1 MTIEFYKHFDL
12 SKTQLVPKDILDYR
26 DEDYDGELFFDDD
39 VYQRIKSS
47 ILTRDVTLILGN
59 PLSGKTRIVYD
70 TLKSLK
76 KWNLLIP
83 NKSKEIP
90 EYRLP
95 TNMSQIV
102 VILDDI
108 DDYCIEDNMALN
120 KLLKTILDNRIK
132 CIITCR
138 KGPEFNK
145 LKGYTNSNTF
155 YRITQNKFII
165 PRFDKRENIAVQNFL
180 TLNISKFK
188 SSIQNF
194 DGNFGSVVMPLDAM
208 RERFHFL
215 KNAEKDKAIAI
226 LLGLKLHFH
235 LFNYEGNK
243 SHYDDK
249 KIKFFCE
256 KYLKEELSMSEWEE
270 AKNELISN
278 LTSLNFIDIST
289 EIVIEEAYLD
299 FLTDMN
305 GNCADVVHSDFNEKR
320 LQDLCNKLYLPEQ
333 KKAYGF
339 PLTVRDYNMLI
350 KNASS
355 FDEGEKIFNKIHPRD
370 RDSYSFT
377 SLMDLATDKTKL
389 INLYKDMRKNGV
401 KTLFA
406 PNYVFINKFDNFKDL
421 FDVLFELDR
430 RLLDHRNGT
439 TNRLINLAELTPH
452 ETLQYLFLKLKP
464 TDIYKNPV
472 YNQIVRLC
480 CTNFDDYT
488 TFVEPALPLLDSL
501 DSTLRK
507 NIIKAI
513 IDLKLFHIALPLV
526 KKYLTKYDYC
536 NEYGNCIKESEPLNA
551 FTSYKNSFEF
561 IEYNSQEQKTL
572 TNLNKVIFSNFNLIS
587 EDEKIDIFS
596 KTHKFLNANRNDPK
610 TARTKE
616 FLAEELLLNELMI
629 VPISS
634 LKERLEILITYPY
647 FPLRLFEK
655 IINRVSDADKKTI
668 LEEFLQ

>member
-1 MTIEFYKHFDL
+1 MSIEFYKHFDL
-12 SKTQLVPKDILDYR
+12 SETQLAPKDILDYR
-26 DEDYDGELFFDDD
+26 GEDYDEELFFDDEI
-39 VYQRIKSS
+39 YQRIKAS

-76 KWNLLIP
+76 KGNLLIP

-90 EYRLP
+90 EYIP
-95 TNMSQIV
+95 TNMRQIV
-102 VILDDI
+102 LILDDI
-108 DDYCIEDNMALN
+108 DDYCIEGNTALN

-145 LKGYTNSNTF
+145 VKRYTNSNTF
-155 YRITQNKFII
+155 NRITQNKFII
-165 PRFDKRENIAVQNFL
+165 PRFDKRDVSVQNFL
-180 TLNISKFK
+180 SQNISKFK

-194 DGNFGSVVMPLDAM
+194 DGNFGSVVLPLDAM
-208 RERFHFL
+208 RERFHYL
-215 KNAEKDKAIAI
+215 KDNEKDKAIAI

-256 KYLKEELSMSEWEE
+256 KYLKEELSISEWEE
-270 AKNELISN
+270 AKNELVSN

-320 LQDLCNKLYLPEQ
+320 LHDLYNKIYLPEEKQ
-333 KKAYGF
+333 AYGF

-350 KNASS
+350 KNAPS
-355 FDEGEKIFNKIHPRD
+355 FDEGEKIFNKIHPED
-370 RDSYSFT
+370 RDPYSFT
-377 SLMDLATDKTKL
+377 SLMDLASDKAKL
-389 INLYKDMRKNGV
+389 ISLYKDMRKHGI

-421 FDVLFELDR
+421 LDVLLELDK

-439 TNRLINLAELTPH
+439 TNRLIKLAEITPN
-452 ETLQYLFLKLKP
+452 ETLQYLFQKFNAVE
-464 TDIYKNPV
+464 IYKNPV

-480 CTNFDDYT
+480 CTTIDDFKTYI
-488 TFVEPALPLLDSL
+488 EPSFQFIDTLDY
-501 DSTLRK
+501 TLRK
-507 NIIKAI
+507 NIIKAV
-513 IDLKLFHIALPLV
+513 IDLKLFDSALPLV
-526 KKYLTKYDYC
+526 KKHLVNYDYY
-536 NEYGNCIKESEPLNA
+536 NEYGNCIKESDPLNA
-551 FTSYKNSFEF
+551 FSLYKSSFDF
-561 IEYNSQEQKTL
+561 IEYNSQVQKTL
-572 TNLNKVIFSNFNLIS
+572 TNLNKVIFSNFDLIS
-587 EDEKIDIFS
+587 QNEKQEVLS

-610 TARTKE
+610 TVRNKE
-616 FLAEELLLNELMI
+616 FLAEELLLNEIMI
-629 VPISS
+629 TPVFDLKNRLNTLIS
-634 LKERLEILITYPY
+634 LTY
-647 FPLRLFEK
+647 FPVKLFEK
-655 IINRVSDADKKTI
+655 ILLRISDTPKKET
-668 LEEFLQ
+668 LKEFLQ